1 MLGSVNTAEGGGAS
15 RPLGGTGL
23 VSFPLALDGSIFGWA
38 SGPEETSAVLDAFSA
53 AGGRLVATADHYAG
67 GRSEVMLG
75 AWMRDRG
82 HRDGMLVATRV
93 GRHPDAAGL
102 SPNAIAR
109 GVEASLRRLGTDRI
123 DFLTFDGDHPETPFE
138 DSLEAIDRLRRE
150 GKVRFL
156 SVAGFAADR
165 IVELTDTANRFGLP
179 APSGVVTEY
188 NLLQRAPFEQELAP
202 VAARAGLAVFARL
215 PLASGYLAGVLRSR
229 DQVPTSVMYAAA
241 REHIGGRGERILA
254 AVERIAAELG
264 TSLAAVSLAW
274 LLGKPAGVF
283 PVVRAASADQVDGLL
298 AAAELRLSRQQMALL
313 DRASE

>member
-1 MLGSVNTAEGGGAS
+1 VNTADGGGAS

-23 VSFPLALDGSIFGWA
+23 VSHPLALDGSIFGWA
-38 SGPEETSAVLDAFSA
+38 SGPDETSEALDAFAA

-82 HRDGMLVATRV
+82 CRDDMIVATKV

-102 SPNAIAR
+102 SPAAIRR

-123 DFLTFDGDHPETPFE
+123 DFLAFDGDHPDTPFA
-138 DSLEAIDRLRRE
+138 DSLGAIEQLRTE

-156 SVAGFAADR
+156 SIAGFESDR
-165 IVELTDTANRFGLP
+165 ILELVVTAGRLNLP
-179 APSGVVTEY
+179 SPSALLTEY
-188 NLLQRAPFEQELAP
+188 NLLNRAGFERDLAP
-202 VAARAGLAVFARL
+202 VAAQAGLVVFARL
-215 PLASGYLAGVLRSR
+215 PLASGYLAGMLRSR

-254 AVERIAAELG
+254 AVERVARELD

-274 LLGKPAGVF
+274 LMAKPGGVV
-283 PVVRAASADQVDGLL
+283 PVIRAASAEHVEAQLPAVG
-298 AAAELRLSRQQMALL
+298 LRLSRQQMTLL
-313 DRASE
+313 DRASD